1 METSKLALTNF
12 HLSIL
17 YEYDDDDDN
26 DDDDVILP
34 TKTLFSTMQ
43 IFPKMITEIGEKW
56 VYKFISCFPK
66 DIFIHIIGSNHCNFS
81 KEKVERESR
90 KVFV

>member
-1 METSKLALTNF
+1 M
-12 HLSIL
+12 
-17 YEYDDDDDN
+17 DDDDN
-26 DDDDVILP
+26 DDDDNDDYNDGILP

-66 DIFIHIIGSNHCNFS
+66 DIFNRFKSLQFFQGQG
-81 KEKVERESR
+81 ERESM
-90 KVFV
+90 KVFFLL